1 MQNKNAK
8 KTERIMLRVEPE
20 IKRQLEAAAENRLT
34 TLSQFMISAAVKES
48 LRPSGIKVNNYE
60 QTE

>member
-1 MQNKNAK
+1 MPVVKSK

-20 IKRQLEAAAENRLT
+20 IKRQLESAAENRLT